1 MSEMKKQETISDSK
15 LEGVAGGNGA
25 AVQNPLLGM
34 LDMYYHIAMEE
45 TNPAAKA
52 EAVRVY
58 NQTLDKLMHDG
69 VNCTGFRFIQP

>member
-34 LDMYYHIAMEE
+34 LDMYYQIAMEE
-45 TNPAAKA
+45 TDPAAKA